1 MFEVAAC
8 LHYGVVA
15 RNIRFLLVDP
25 LRDTGSG
32 LGNWVMRFADP
43 LTSLTMASPV

>member
-25 LRDTGSG
+25 LGT
-32 LGNWVMRFADP
+32 LGVAWVMHFADP